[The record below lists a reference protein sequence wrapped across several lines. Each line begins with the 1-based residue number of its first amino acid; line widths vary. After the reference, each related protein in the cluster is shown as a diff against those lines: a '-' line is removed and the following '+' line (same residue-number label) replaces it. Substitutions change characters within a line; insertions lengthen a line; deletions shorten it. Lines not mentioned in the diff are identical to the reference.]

1 MWISTNSVDSIDS
14 TSNTGLGCPNKA
26 TLIDLPKVVMKT
38 TGEIST
44 HPLSQERG
52 RDSGSLAMQL
62 DALMEIEGGGTWP
75 PRLVRPQASSSSS
88 TLASSSAITQPAIND
103 TSDCSWWQSYH
114 TLALSLA
121 ATGRFV
127 DSEDGLHPSRSEAYL
142 RAKIDD
148 NRSWMA
154 EEVNRVVV
162 VDMLMR
168 RLNEALAIDGHSHS
182 SASCLGLFAC
192 LMYLAH
198 LYRWGILPVV
208 SLAQDERTLEMPE
221 AIARPLKALSERYGL
236 KTSGGCE

>member
-38 TGEIST
+38 TGDPST
-44 HPLSQERG
+44 RWLQQERG
-52 RDSGSLAMQL
+52 RDSGSLAVQL
-62 DALMEIEGGGTWP
+62 DALMDIEGGGTWP
-75 PRLVRPQASSSSS
+75 PRLIRPQASSSSS
-88 TLASSSAITQPAIND
+88 TLASSSANTQSAIND
-103 TSDCSWWQSYH
+103 TSSCSWWQSYH

-121 ATGRFV
+121 ASGRFV

-142 RAKIDD
+142 RTKIDD
-148 NRSWMA
+148 DRSWM
-154 EEVNRVVV
+154 EQELDRVVV
-162 VDMLMR
+162 VDTLMR
-168 RLNEALAIDGHSHS
+168 RLNEALEFDGRSNS
-182 SASCLGLFAC
+182 SSCLGLFAC

-221 AIARPLKALSERYGL
+221 AIARPLKTLSERYGL

>member
-1 MWISTNSVDSIDS
+1 MWISTNSADSIDS
-14 TSNTGLGCPNKA
+14 TSNTGLGCSNKA
-26 TLIDLPKVVMKT
+26 TLIDLPKLVMAT
-38 TGEIST
+38 VGESSA
-44 HPLSQERG
+44 HSLSQEEG
-52 RDSGSLAMQL
+52 RDSGSLAGRL

-75 PRLVRPQASSSSS
+75 PRLVRPQAGSSSGSASSS
-88 TLASSSAITQPAIND
+88 TVTKSASID
-103 TSDCSWWQSYH
+103 TSSCSWWQSYH
-114 TLALSLA
+114 DLALSLA
-121 ATGRFV
+121 ASGRFV

-154 EEVNRVVV
+154 GELERVVV
-162 VDMLMR
+162 VDTLMR
-168 RLNEALAIDGHSHS
+168 RLNEALAIEGHSVS
-182 SASCLGLFAC
+182 SSSCLGLFAC

-221 AIARPLKALSERYGL
+221 AIGRPLTVLSERYGL